1 MHEPLSQ
8 RLAKILEASANA
20 DELTLNQLLER
31 TEGRG
36 LYLVMIVL
44 CAPFITPVPLPGVSS
59 VVGGILIILAMR
71 LAIGLPPHLPRFLGG
86 RPLPAGLK
94 RVVFGGSVR
103 LLRWIERFAR
113 PRRTQWLSW
122 PAARVGN
129 ALVIMGMAILMTL
142 PVPPFVLFSNSLPG
156 LAIILVSVAMMEED
170 GIMIW
175 LAYATALVTVAWF
188 ALSASVI
195 VAFLAKAY
203 GWISHYIQTRT

>member
-1 MHEPLSQ
+1 
-8 RLAKILEASANA
+8 
-20 DELTLNQLLER
+20 
-31 TEGRG
+31 
-36 LYLVMIVL
+36 
-44 CAPFITPVPLPGVSS
+44 
-59 VVGGILIILAMR
+59 
-71 LAIGLPPHLPRFLGG
+71 
-86 RPLPAGLK
+86 
-94 RVVFGGSVR
+94 
-103 LLRWIERFAR
+103 LRWIERFAR

-188 ALSASVI
+188 ALSAGVI

-203 GWISHYIQTRT
+203 GWISHYIQTQT